1 MAIKSLL
8 PEDTN
13 FATVELGLRFHAP
26 VRCGIVRAVVN
37 VSERNERTIKGEVE
51 EFSEDGVKV
60 ATFTSVFRIKKRA

>member
-37 VSERNERTIKGEVE
+37 VSERNEQTIKGEVE
-51 EFSEDGVKV
+51 ELAKTG
-60 ATFTSVFRIKKRA
+60 